1 MDTTVGP
8 ELDDASEAVQ
18 NTSISDG
25 LETFPVT
32 AAAGVPAGIPAVH
45 KFGYNLL

>member
-1 MDTTVGP
+1 MDTTVGT
-8 ELDDASEAVQ
+8 ELDNASEAVQ

-32 AAAGVPAGIPAVH
+32 AAAGVPAGVLALR